1 MALTG
6 RDGLRRVVVTGMG
19 AVTPVGL
26 DVASTWDAVVHG
38 RSGISL
44 VERFDTSD
52 LDVKIGGEVK
62 NFDPTTYMD
71 RKEARRMDRFLHLGI
86 VAAQEAMRDAELKI
100 GPDNAEQVGVLVGS
114 GIGGIQTIVD
124 AAIVLHTRGPD
135 RVSPFVVPMMLPDML
150 AGLIAIQTGAK
161 GPNFGVVSACATAGH
176 ALGEA
181 REIIRRGDADVML
194 AGGSEAPLTRIGL
207 AAFDSMRALS
217 RRNDE
222 PERASRPFD
231 AERDG
236 FVLSEAA
243 GVLILEDLA
252 HAVKRGAHIYAEITG
267 YGSTADAYHITAPS
281 ENGEGAA
288 RAMQMALRKANLLP
302 GDVDYINAHGTSTQ
316 HNDRTETVAIRTV
329 FGEHLPPVS
338 STKSMTGHLIGASGA
353 VETIICIKTI
363 LEGCLPPTINYEHPD
378 PECDLDYVP
387 NMARRHRVNAA
398 LTNSFGFGG
407 HNTTIVVQRFED

>member
-1 MALTG
+1 MALTE

-38 RSGISL
+38 RSGIAL
-44 VERFDTSD
+44 VQRFDTSD

-62 NFDPTTYMD
+62 DFDPTTYID

-86 VAAQEAMRDAELKI
+86 VAAQEAMRDSELKI

-181 REIIRRGDADVML
+181 REMIRRGDADVML

-217 RRNDE
+217 RRNAE

-288 RAMQMALRKANLLP
+288 RAMRMALRKANLLP